1 MCLKRIFFVL
11 TSIILISAFMIS
23 VSADYINT
31 FQFIQNLSFTTQT
44 NVSLTHTSVIKP
56 ALIAEDDKY
65 TVTSSGT
72 DSNGN
77 PVDYSYP
84 FIAYGF
90 RIYPNTYPTDI
101 EYTEI
106 TIPFNLNLQAGA
118 SIKIPFIFAT
128 NRVFSIS
135 NSLGGSYFN
144 LGSEQVPFTQ
154 SNISTNS
161 IIGYINNVYNN
172 VFTVKDTVSEWNNS
186 QYLYLNLGNNTNY
199 DIYISSITIRI
210 NSDITVN
217 NEQILFPFIYEGDEL
232 ISYTAPNP
240 YNIPK
245 LTEISGKLTDIA
257 AALTSGNQSVG
268 SMLADVLSDLQSL
281 DTNVGA
287 IDTNVTQI
295 VQQLSYLVS
304 LDSSNASIN
313 STLTQIRLLLSQYF
327 SSNAASGTLAQDII
341 KNYDYLEDQKPIIN
355 QYDNAGN
362 DKKDI
367 YNTTTIGLTSS
378 GGTYDRVDDL
388 VSSATSTE
396 GFTDIFG
403 LIFGNSIIQ
412 TIMLSVISI
421 GTVSYILYGKR

>member
-1 MCLKRIFFVL
+1 MCTKRICLIL
-11 TSIILISAFMIS
+11 TILICMSASSIIVA
-23 VSADYINT
+23 ADYVNT

-44 NVSLTHTSVIKP
+44 NVSPTYSTVINP
-56 ALIAEDDKY
+56 VIIADDDNY
-65 TVTSSGT
+65 TVTSSGL
-72 DSNGN
+72 NIYGN
-77 PVDYSYP
+77 PVEYSYS
-84 FIAYGF
+84 FICYGF
-90 RIYPNTYPTDI
+90 SIYPNTYPTDTQ
-101 EYTEI
+101 YSDI

-135 NSLGGSYFN
+135 GSLSGSYFT
-144 LGSEQVPFTQ
+144 LGSEQIPFTQ

-161 IIGYINNVYNN
+161 IIGYINNVYTN
-172 VFTVKDTVSEWNNS
+172 VFTVKDTVSAWTNS
-186 QYLYLNLGNNTNY
+186 QYLFLSLANNTAY
-199 DIYISSITIRI
+199 DTYVSSITIRI

-217 NEQILFPFIYEGDEL
+217 NEQILFPFVYEGDEL

-268 SMLADVLSDLQSL
+268 EMLADVLSDLQSL
-281 DTNVGA
+281 DTNVGS

-295 VQQLSYLVS
+295 VQQLGYLAT
-304 LDSSNASIN
+304 LDTSNASIN
-313 STLTQIRLLLSQYF
+313 STLTQIRQLLSQYF
-327 SSNAASGTLAQDII
+327 ASNASSGSLAQDIV
-341 KNYDYLEDQKPIIN
+341 KNDDYLFDQKPIIN
-355 QYDNAGN
+355 QYDSAGD

-378 GGTYDRVDDL
+378 GGTYDRVEDL
-388 VSSATSTE
+388 VSSATSTQ
-396 GFTDIFG
+396 GFSDIFG

>member
-1 MCLKRIFFVL
+1 MCTKRICLIL
-11 TSIILISAFMIS
+11 TILICMSASSFI

-44 NVSLTHTSVIKP
+44 NVSSSQTTVIKP
-56 ALIAEDDKY
+56 VLIAEDDKY

-72 DSNGN
+72 DGNGY
-77 PVDYSYP
+77 PVEYSYP

-101 EYTEI
+101 QYSDI
-106 TIPFNLNLQAGA
+106 TIPFNMNLQAGA

-135 NSLGGSYFN
+135 GSLVGSYFT
-144 LGSEQVPFTQ
+144 LGSEQIPFTQ

-161 IIGYINNVYNN
+161 IIGYINNVYTN
-172 VFTVKDTVSEWNNS
+172 VFTVKDTLSEWTNS
-186 QYLYLNLGNNTNY
+186 QYLFLNLSNNTAY
-199 DIYISSITIRI
+199 DTYVSSITIRI

-217 NEQILFPFIYEGDEL
+217 NEQIIFPFVYEGDEL

-245 LTEISGKLTDIA
+245 LTEISGKLTSIA
-257 AALTSGNQSVG
+257 LALTSGDQSVG
-268 SMLADVLSDLQSL
+268 DMLSDVLSDLASL
-281 DTNVGA
+281 DTNVGS

-295 VQQLSYLVS
+295 VQQLGYLAT
-304 LDSSNASIN
+304 LDTSNASIN
-313 STLTQIRLLLSQYF
+313 STLTQIRQLLSQYF
-327 SSNAASGTLAQDII
+327 ASNASSGSLAQDII
-341 KNYDYLEDQKPIIN
+341 MNDDYLYDQKPIIN
-355 QYDNAGN
+355 QYDSASD

-378 GGTYDRVDDL
+378 GGTYDRVEDL
-388 VSSATSTE
+388 VSSATSIQ